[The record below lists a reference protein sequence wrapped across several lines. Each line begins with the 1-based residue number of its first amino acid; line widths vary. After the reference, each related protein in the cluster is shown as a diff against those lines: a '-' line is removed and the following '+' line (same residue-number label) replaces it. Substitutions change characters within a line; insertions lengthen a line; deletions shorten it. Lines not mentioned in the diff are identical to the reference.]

1 MGCVASR
8 PVMMPQRLEPLF
20 FRKLEKIRGLT
31 TLSKKQLLKDGVED
45 EHSRPI
51 SNNENDRRRS
61 ASYETEGSAKEVL
74 SHVEE
79 DEHSISNSYN
89 EYDQSASPE
98 SEGPAKVE
106 LGLVEDDEHSRPSS
120 NNENNQRRASSESE
134 GSANATSKPLQLEEI
149 VPDEDVVE
157 AVMAVIEKMATE
169 ETDAKGDDE
178 EEAAVFCIDGAL
190 LSLGSPSFRVYCMD
204 TLENEEDDGKEDD
217 IKTEDSVAGDIVEP
231 SNSSEFQGAVAEK
244 KQKKGRKFRTVLPK
258 GKPVK
263 NLLKVKSCYYPAC
276 GRSQRDSPLKAAKEP
291 LLDDNR

>member
-20 FRKLEKIRGLT
+20 FRKLEEIRGLT

-45 EHSRPI
+45 EHSRPFP
-51 SNNENDRRRS
+51 NNENDRRS

-79 DEHSISNSYN
+79 DGHSIPNSYN
-89 EYDQSASPE
+89 ENDQSASPE
-98 SEGPAKVE
+98 SEGPAKVA
-106 LGLVEDDEHSRPSS
+106 LALVEDDEHARPSS
-120 NNENNQRRASSESE
+120 NNKNNQRRASAESE
-134 GSANATSKPLQLEEI
+134 GSANATPESLQLEEV
-149 VPDEDVVE
+149 VPEEDVVE
-157 AVMAVIEKMATE
+157 AVMPVIEKMATE
-169 ETDAKGDDE
+169 ETDAEGDNE
-178 EEAAVFCIDGAL
+178 EEDGVICIDGAL
-190 LSLGSPSFRVYCMD
+190 LSPGSPSFRVYCMD

-217 IKTEDSVAGDIVEP
+217 IKTEDSVASDIVEP
-231 SNSSEFQGAVAEK
+231 SNSSEGTVAEK
-244 KQKKGRKFRTVLPK
+244 KQKKGRKFRTILPK